1 MRYNKYKAGGC
12 MTMTSGLVLIGG
24 CFIVAELC
32 HIIIRKRMSKKKSR
46 MNYNTSLSFSL
57 CFVCLVH
64 YKI

>member
-32 HIIIRKRMSKKKSR
+32 HIIIRKRMSKKKP
-46 MNYNTSLSFSL
+46 YELQYIPVFSL